1 MSCDPSTQAG
11 FNQLYQEHHEWLVRW
26 IARRTSGWDN
36 AQDLAQDTFLRLLNR
51 PVMPEQLSSPR
62 AWLAKIAGNLA
73 VDQARRQILEKNY
86 LATLANVPE
95 AEQPSPEEQWEMLGL
110 LEQIDQLLNGL
121 RPIEKTAFLMA
132 RLDGLS
138 YREVAEQLN
147 VSLSSVEKYIAKA
160 MLRCYTA
167 TYGEQD

>member
-26 IARRTSGWDN
+26 IARRTSAGDH

-51 PVMPEQLSSPR
+51 PVMPQQLSSPR
-62 AWLAKIAGNLA
+62 AWLAKIAANLA
-73 VDQARRQILEKNY
+73 VDQARRQILERNY
-86 LATLANVPE
+86 LAALANAPE
-95 AEQPSPEEQWEMLGL
+95 AEHPSPEEQWQLLGL